1 MGGLLGAFARAYFA
15 EVKLEVRIKLTQIK
29 TKKPLIVMKFGG
41 TSVGNPERMQN
52 VAEIVAGHAKQAEVI
67 VVVSA
72 MGGVT
77 DMLIRAANEA
87 SKGDREHWK
96 NVRQELARR
105 HREVADQLLPA
116 TEQATV
122 LPRLA
127 EMMGNFENLCSGFSL
142 VREITPRAMDTLSSL
157 GEVMSATLMAAILR
171 AQGVPAEMVDA
182 TDLIVTDDHYG
193 NATLLYE
200 ETTVKTR
207 QYLAPLRRRGV
218 IPVVTGFRAATKDG
232 YCTTLGR
239 GGSDYTG
246 TIMGAALDADEIW
259 IWTDVDGVMTADPRL
274 VPSARIIPEVSY
286 REAIE
291 LSFFGAKV
299 IHPKTILPVMKKK
312 IPVWIK
318 NSFNPTSAGTRIVAS
333 PVTGDPGVKAIT
345 SVSKVSL
352 ITVNG
357 KDALGLTQL
366 VAKVFS
372 TLSLEEIP
380 TLMVTQSSADNVL
393 CFAVHD
399 SDLPRV
405 KARLEKAFEL
415 ELLHEYMAA
424 IDVMPHLAM
433 VVAVGENMKGMP
445 GIAGRA
451 FGAVGRR
458 GINIIAIAQGSS
470 ELSISFVV
478 KASDVKEAVKTIHEE
493 FQL

>member
-1 MGGLLGAFARAYFA
+1 LAGVETEARI
-15 EVKLEVRIKLTQIK
+15 ELTQ
-29 TKKPLIVMKFGG
+29 TEARKPLIVMKFGG
-41 TSVGNPERMQN
+41 TSVGNAERMQH
-52 VAEIVAGHAKQAEVI
+52 VAEIVAGHAQQAEVL

-77 DMLIRAANEA
+77 DILIRAATEA

-96 NVRQELARR
+96 NARQELARR

-127 EMMGNFENLCSGFSL
+127 ERMSDFENLCSGFSL

-157 GEVMSATLMAAILR
+157 GEVMAATLMASILR
-171 AQGVPAEMVDA
+171 SQGVAAEAVDA
-182 TDLIVTDDHYG
+182 TELIVTDDHYG
-193 NATLLYE
+193 NATLLLE
-200 ETTVKTR
+200 ETTAKTR
-207 QYLAPLRRRGV
+207 QQLASLRQRGV
-218 IPVVTGFRAATKDG
+218 IPVITGFRAATQDG

-239 GGSDYTG
+239 GGSDYSA
-246 TIMGAALDADEIW
+246 TIIAAAVNADEVW

-274 VPSARIIPEVSY
+274 VPQARIIPEVSY

-299 IHPKTILPVMKKK
+299 LHPKSIMPVMKKQ

-318 NSFNPTSAGTRIVAS
+318 NSFNPAGMGTRIVVA
-333 PVTGDPGVKAIT
+333 PVKAAPGVKAIT
-345 SVSKVSL
+345 SVSKASL

-366 VAKVFS
+366 VAKVFG

-399 SDLPRV
+399 ADLPRV

-424 IDVMPHLAM
+424 LEVMPHLAI
-433 VVAVGENMKGMP
+433 VVAVGENMKGTP

-451 FGAVGRR
+451 FGAVGRQ

-470 ELSISFVV
+470 ELSISFAVQ
-478 KASDVKEAVKTIHEE
+478 APEVKEAVKAIHEE
-493 FQL
+493 FHL